1 MNQIKTIDGHLN
13 AADLK
18 FAILATRFNDFIVD
32 RLVGGAVDYLIRHGG
47 SEENLTI
54 VRVPGAFE
62 MPLACKKLAASGKYD
77 GIVAVGAVIR
87 GGTPHFDFVAAEA
100 TKGLAHVSLESGVP
114 VGFGLLTTDN
124 IEQAIER
131 AGTKAG
137 NKGVEAASA
146 VLETV
151 RVLQQ
156 ILVRY
161 AGGAHKNA
169 SRAFPPRSFCL
180 AGRPC
185 GGNFAVRSP
194 LPKNTGRC
202 SPYKAASPR

>member
-32 RLVGGAVDYLIRHGG
+32 RLISGAVDYLIRHGG

-77 GIVAVGAVIR
+77 AVICLGAVIR
-87 GGTPHFDFVAAEA
+87 GATSHYDCVCAEVSKGVAQA
-100 TKGLAHVSLESGVP
+100 GLNTGVP
-114 VGFGLLTTDN
+114 VIFGVLTTDN

-137 NKGVEAASA
+137 NKGVEAAAA

-156 ILVRY
+156 I
-161 AGGAHKNA
+161 
-169 SRAFPPRSFCL
+169 
-180 AGRPC
+180 
-185 GGNFAVRSP
+185 
-194 LPKNTGRC
+194 
-202 SPYKAASPR
+202 

>member
-77 GIVAVGAVIR
+77 GIVAVGDVIR

-156 ILVRY
+156 I
-161 AGGAHKNA
+161 
-169 SRAFPPRSFCL
+169 
-180 AGRPC
+180 
-185 GGNFAVRSP
+185 
-194 LPKNTGRC
+194 
-202 SPYKAASPR
+202 